1 MSFATYPIL
10 SYPNRIVN
18 FTVLGF
24 YSVNGS
30 ASSPVP
36 SDCTVTINYMNV
48 DGKSI
53 TVRGTTDSQGF
64 VAFRRA
70 DVAKVSQQV
79 VATVTPPLLVAG
91 KGTTTLSIN
100 ATVTTVRFVV
110 MCEYIVS

>member
-10 SYPNRIVN
+10 SYHNRIVH
-18 FTVLGF
+18 FTVQGF

-30 ASSPVP
+30 ASSLVP

-53 TVRGTTDSQGF
+53 TVKGTTDSQGF
-64 VAFRRA
+64 AAFRRA
-70 DVAKVSQQV
+70 DVANVSQQV
-79 VATVTPPLLVAG
+79 VATVTPPLFVAN

-100 ATVTTVRFVV
+100 ATVTKVDFDV
-110 MCEYIVS
+110 MCEYVVS

>member
-1 MSFATYPIL
+1 M
-10 SYPNRIVN
+10 VQ
-18 FTVLGF
+18 GF
-24 YSVNGS
+24 YSVNGT

-53 TVRGTTDSQGF
+53 TVRGTTNSQGF
-64 VAFRRA
+64 AAFRRA

-79 VATVTPPLLVAG
+79 VATVTPPLLVAK

-100 ATVTTVRFVV
+100 ATVTTVSFEV
-110 MCEYIVS
+110 MCEYKSVVVL

>member
-10 SYPNRIVN
+10 SYPNRIVH
-18 FTVLGF
+18 FTVQGF

-36 SDCTVTINYMNV
+36 ADCTVTINYMNV
-48 DGKSI
+48 DGMSI
-53 TVRGTTDSQGF
+53 TVRGTTSLQGF

-79 VATVTPPLLVAG
+79 VATVTPPLWKAE

-100 ATVTTVRFVV
+100 ATVTTVDFLV
-110 MCEYIVS
+110 MCEYVVS